1 MGIACLAVMHSRS
14 KFMRKN
20 MAAVDVLNSSG
31 KKVSET
37 QLPDQIF
44 NTPIKKSVLHQVV
57 RSQLAAK
64 REGTAACKTRAM
76 VKGSTKKL
84 FRQKGTGNA
93 RAGSVKSPLRKGGGV
108 IFGPSQRSF
117 AIKVPKKVK
126 KLALKM
132 ALSSKMEDNTIFV
145 IDDFNLEAIKTKEL
159 ANVLNSLE
167 LSDLL
172 IVSDTEDT
180 NLLLS
185 SRNIPDIKVIR
196 TEGLNVYDI
205 LKFKN
210 LLLVESTIQNIQGR
224 LS

>member
-1 MGIACLAVMHSRS
+1 
-14 KFMRKN
+14 
-20 MAAVDVLNSSG
+20 MATVDVLNSAG

-37 QLPDQIF
+37 QLPEDIF
-44 NTPIKKSVLHQVV
+44 NTPIKKSVLHEVV
-57 RSQLAAK
+57 RSQLVAK
-64 REGTAACKTRAM
+64 REGTAACKTRGM
-76 VKGSTKKL
+76 VRGSTRKL

-108 IFGPSQRSF
+108 IFGPTQRSY

-132 ALSSKMEDNTIFV
+132 ALSSKVEDNTIYI
-145 IDDFNLEAIKTKEL
+145 IDDFKLETIKTKEFVK
-159 ANVLNSLE
+159 VLNALD

-172 IVSDTEDT
+172 IVSDTEEAA
-180 NLLLS
+180 LLLS
-185 SRNIPDIKVIR
+185 SRNISDVKVIK

-210 LLLVESTIQNIQGR
+210 LLLVESSIKNIEGR

>member
-1 MGIACLAVMHSRS
+1 
-14 KFMRKN
+14 
-20 MAAVDVLNSSG
+20 MATVDVLNSAG

-37 QLPDQIF
+37 QLPEDIF
-44 NTPIKKSVLHQVV
+44 NTPIKKSVLHEVV
-57 RSQLAAK
+57 RSQLVAK
-64 REGTAACKTRAM
+64 REGTAACKSRGM
-76 VKGSTKKL
+76 VRGSTKKL

-108 IFGPSQRSF
+108 IFGPTQRSY

-132 ALSSKMEDNTIFV
+132 ALSSKVEDNTIYI
-145 IDDFNLEAIKTKEL
+145 IDDFKLETIKTKEFV
-159 ANVLNSLE
+159 NVLNALD

-172 IVSDTEDT
+172 IVSDTEEAA
-180 NLLLS
+180 LLLS
-185 SRNIPDIKVIR
+185 SRNISDVKVIK

-210 LLLVESTIQNIQGR
+210 LLLVESSIKNIQGR

>member
-1 MGIACLAVMHSRS
+1 
-14 KFMRKN
+14 
-20 MAAVDVLNSSG
+20 MATVDVLNSAG

-37 QLPDQIF
+37 QLSDEIF
-44 NTPIKKSVLHQVV
+44 NTPIKKSVLHEVV
-57 RSQLAAK
+57 RSQLVAK
-64 REGTAACKTRAM
+64 REGTASCKTRGM
-76 VKGSTKKL
+76 VRGSTRKL

-108 IFGPSQRSF
+108 IFGPSPRSY
-117 AIKVPKKVK
+117 AIKVPKKVR

-132 ALSSKMEDNTIFV
+132 ALSSKVEDNTIYI
-145 IDDFNLEAIKTKEL
+145 IDDFNLETIKTREFV
-159 ANVLNSLE
+159 NVLNALD

-172 IVSDTEDT
+172 IVSDAEEAT
-180 NLLLS
+180 LLLS
-185 SRNIPDIKVIR
+185 SRNIPDVKVIK

-210 LLLVESTIQNIQGR
+210 LLLVESTIKNIEGR

>member
-1 MGIACLAVMHSRS
+1 
-14 KFMRKN
+14 MRKN
-20 MAAVDVLNSSG
+20 MAAVDVLNSAG
-31 KKVSET
+31 KKVSEI
-37 QLPDQIF
+37 QLSDEIF
-44 NTPIKKSVLHQVV
+44 NTPVKTSVLHQVV
-57 RSQLAAK
+57 RSQLVAK
-64 REGTAACKTRAM
+64 REGTAACKTRGM

-108 IFGPSQRSF
+108 IFGPTPRSY

-132 ALSSKMEDNTIFV
+132 ALSSKLEDNTVYV
-145 IDDFNLEAIKTKEL
+145 IDDFNLETIKTREL
-159 ANVLNSLE
+159 VNILKTLE

-172 IVSDTEDT
+172 IVSDADDK

-185 SRNIPDIKVIR
+185 SRNIPDVKVIK
-196 TEGLNVYDI
+196 TEGLNVVDI

-210 LLLVESTIQNIQGR
+210 LLLVESTIKNIEGR
-224 LS
+224 LN

>member
-1 MGIACLAVMHSRS
+1 
-14 KFMRKN
+14 
-20 MAAVDVLNSSG
+20 MAAVDVLNSAG
-31 KKVSET
+31 EKVSEAM
-37 QLPDQIF
+37 LSDAIF
-44 NTPIKKSVLHQVV
+44 KTPVKISVLHQVV
-57 RSQLAAK
+57 RSQLVAK
-64 REGTAACKTRAM
+64 REGTAACKTRGM

-108 IFGPSQRSF
+108 IFGPSQRSY
-117 AIKVPKKVK
+117 AIKVPKKVR

-132 ALSSKMEDNTIFV
+132 ALSAKLEDKTIHV
-145 IDDFNLEAIKTKEL
+145 IDDFKLDVIKTKES
-159 ANVLNSLE
+159 ANVLKTLK

-172 IVSDTEDT
+172 IVSDAEDT

-185 SRNIPDIKVIR
+185 SRNLPDVKVIK

-210 LLLVESTIQNIQGR
+210 LLLVEKSIKNIEGR

>member
-1 MGIACLAVMHSRS
+1 
-14 KFMRKN
+14 
-20 MAAVDVLNSSG
+20 MAAVDVLNSTG

-37 QLPDQIF
+37 QLPDEVF
-44 NTPIKKSVLHQVV
+44 NTPIKISVLHEVV
-57 RSQLAAK
+57 RYQLVAK
-64 REGTAACKTRAM
+64 REGTAACKTRGM

-108 IFGPSQRSF
+108 IFGPSQRSY
-117 AIKVPKKVK
+117 AIKVPKKVR

-132 ALSSKMEDNTIFV
+132 ALSSKVEDNTIYV
-145 IDDFNLEAIKTKEL
+145 IDDFTLEAVKTREF
-159 ANVLNSLE
+159 ANVLKNLA

-172 IVSDTEDT
+172 IVSDAEDT

-185 SRNIPDIKVIR
+185 SRNIPDVKVIK

-210 LLLVESTIQNIQGR
+210 LLLVESTINTIKGR

>member
-1 MGIACLAVMHSRS
+1 MGIANFAVMHSRS

-31 KKVSET
+31 EKVSET

-64 REGTAACKTRAM
+64 RSGTAACKTRGM
-76 VKGSTKKL
+76 VRGSTRKL

-108 IFGPSQRSF
+108 IFGPSPRSF
-117 AIKVPKKVK
+117 AFKVPKKVK

-132 ALSSKMEDNTIFV
+132 ALTSKLEDKTIYV
-145 IDDFNLEAIKTKEL
+145 IDDFKLQAIKTREL
-159 ANVLNSLE
+159 VTVLNSLD
-167 LSDLL
+167 LADLL
-172 IVSDTEDT
+172 IVSDDEDT

-185 SRNIPDIKVIR
+185 SRNIPDVKVIK

-210 LLLVESTIQNIQGR
+210 LLLVESTIKNIEGR
-224 LS
+224 LC